1 MTMTNEEI
9 CQSYQQAKHKAK
21 QIQILA
27 ELNVCTKEDVL
38 AVLEAEGIT
47 VGHRTKGSLQQ
58 EHKPVKEKTETS
70 ENKSM
75 KKEVPSDWKTALGTI
90 QARITELEQ
99 MRDSIENEL
108 NEIYDTLHAFCRK
121 EQENEE

>member
-9 CQSYQQAKHKAK
+9 CRNYRDAKHKAK
-21 QIQILA
+21 QIAILA
-27 ELNVCTKEDVL
+27 DLNVCTKAEIL
-38 AVLEAEGIT
+38 AVLEAEGVT
-47 VGHRTKGSLQQ
+47 VGHRTKGSLLL
-58 EHKPVKEKTETS
+58 ESKSVKTETS
-70 ENKSM
+70 ENKSV